1 MDPRHRRLIARRPAA
16 AAAAL
21 ALSVAPA
28 PAFGWSVSVAPSGG
42 VLLLDPALENYRW
55 DISARP
61 LWGLAATAS
70 RGRAEAGF
78 RVWRSGTTQ
87 ATGIPGET
95 FAPDVGLTVAEVI
108 GGWSVARG
116 AGIAL
121 LASASAGMLHLGWSP
136 DRATL
141 DPFGVGSP
149 VEVSFDPITEWTGG
163 VGISARRGVA
173 GGLGLALGV
182 ERSWFRLDTTH
193 RAGDEIV
200 GRRETFGQWIVRA
213 ELTHRVL

>member
-1 MDPRHRRLIARRPAA
+1 MVRRPAA
-16 AAAAL
+16 VAAAL
-21 ALSVAPA
+21 ALSVAA

-55 DISARP
+55 DVSAQP

-70 RGRAEAGF
+70 RGSIQAGL
-78 RVWRSGTTQ
+78 RLWRSGTTQ
-87 ATGIPGET
+87 STGIPGET
-95 FAPDVGLTVAEVI
+95 FAPDVGMTVAEMI
-108 GGWSVARG
+108 GGWSVARV
-116 AGIAL
+116 AGVAL

-141 DPFGVGSP
+141 EPFGTGSP

-163 VGISARRGVA
+163 LGISARRGVA
-173 GGLGLALGV
+173 GGLGLALGL

-200 GRRETFGQWIVRA
+200 ESRETFGQWIVRA